1 MKHLLLFFF
10 FLFLS
15 CTGFPGETL
24 QICKFK
30 DDKKAALSLTFDDGT
45 RDHLQYALPLLE
57 RYGFKGT
64 FYIIIRRVPERVKDP
79 SSRTGY
85 LTWDELRRFLKA
97 GHEIGNHSLTH
108 RRQLTRE
115 TNMEDVRRE
124 INAPIPIFREKLGI
138 DVETFCYPGASSTRE
153 IEALVLE
160 HHLGASR
167 WRFPCGGSS
176 FTLEKWSAFLDRTI
190 AKGND
195 EAAMIHSIVPE
206 AKGWMPF
213 ASLDQ
218 FDSFLREVKR
228 RETDLWVDTYSAVV
242 RYKRLRE
249 NSVLT
254 ILSENADTMQ
264 CELRSDVPARLI
276 RPLTVK
282 YSGSDLLRVEQNG
295 RPVPFRKS
303 GDGVLFEIRPGAFL
317 LKKLSVPD
325 TK

>member
-79 SSRTGY
+79 SARTGY

-167 WRFPCGGSS
+167 WWFPCGGSS

-213 ASLDQ
+213 ASLD
-218 FDSFLREVKR
+218 
-228 RETDLWVDTYSAVV
+228 
-242 RYKRLRE
+242 RLRE

-264 CELRSDVPARLI
+264 CELRSDVPARLL

-282 YSGSDLLRVEQNG
+282 YSGSDLFRVEQNG